1 MEGRR
6 QLLESS
12 ILIICLISVC
22 IIHKQRN
29 VETVQNHSFL
39 DSGEMY

>member
-12 ILIICLISVC
+12 ILSICL